1 MRALAARAARRAA
14 QACTTPTP
22 PALDWGGGS
31 GAAPLAAALASG
43 RRPAS
48 SSAEPRLA
56 TPPTPSPASAALDAL
71 LEDAL
76 REAKAAGTFKV
87 EREIQ
92 GPQGPT
98 ITVAGRPVLNF
109 CGNQYLGLANHG
121 TLVAA
126 ARGALDTY
134 GFGLASVRFICGTQT
149 IHTALERRLAAFHG
163 TPAAIMYPSCFDA
176 NAGLFE
182 ALLGPGDAVLSDALN
197 HASIIDGVRLCKAR
211 RFVYA
216 HLDAAD
222 LAAKLD
228 EAAAGGARTKLVAT
242 DGVFSMDG
250 DVANLGELADVCDA
264 AGALLFVDDCHG
276 TGVIGP
282 GLRGTAAAT
291 GAEGRVAITNS
302 TLGKALGGATGGYTA
317 ASEAVVATLRQRA
330 RPYLFSNTL
339 APPVV
344 AAGLAALDLLDD
356 QAAALAARLDRNT
369 ARFRAAMTAAG
380 FTLAGATHPIAPVM
394 LGDAALATSFA
405 DKLLARGVYVVGFSY
420 PVVPRGAARI
430 RVQLSA
436 AHTDQH
442 VDDAVAAFVEVGRE
456 LGVVA

>member
-1 MRALAARAARRAA
+1 MRALAAHTARRAA
-14 QACTTPTP
+14 QACSTSS
-22 PALDWGGGS
+22 ANWGGGPLS
-31 GAAPLAAALASG
+31 DGLTPLAAFLAQRSTMSAAP
-43 RRPAS
+43 RPATSPS
-48 SSAEPRLA
+48 STAL
-56 TPPTPSPASAALDAL
+56 LDAL

-92 GPQGPT
+92 GPQGPI
-98 ITVAGRPVLNF
+98 ITVNGRAVLNF
-109 CGNQYLGLANHG
+109 CGNQYLGLANHPA
-121 TLVAA
+121 LVAA
-126 ARGALDTY
+126 ARGALDAY

-163 TPAAIMYPSCFDA
+163 TPAAILYPSCFDA

-182 ALLGPGDAVLSDALN
+182 ALLGPEDAVLSDALN
-197 HASIIDGVRLCKAR
+197 HASVIDGVRLCKAKR
-211 RFVYA
+211 YVYK
-216 HLDAAD
+216 HLDAGD
-222 LAAKLD
+222 LGAKLAD
-228 EAAAGGARTKLVAT
+228 AVAAGARTKIVAT

-250 DVANLGELADVCDA
+250 DIAPLADLADACDS

-282 GLRGTAAAT
+282 GLRGTDAAT
-291 GAEGRVAITNS
+291 GAAGRVAITNS

-317 ASEAVVATLRQRA
+317 ASQAIVTTLRQKA

-344 AAGLAALDLLDD
+344 AAGLAALDLLDE
-356 QAAALAARLDRNT
+356 QASALAARLDRNT
-369 ARFRAAMTAAG
+369 QRFRAAMTAAG
-380 FTLAGATHPIAPVM
+380 FTLAGQTHPIAPVM
-394 LGDAALATSFA
+394 LGDASLASSFA
-405 DKLLARGVYVVGFSY
+405 DALLQKGVYVIGFSY
-420 PVVPRGAARI
+420 PVVPKGAARI

-442 VDDAVAAFVEVGRE
+442 VDDAVGAFVEVGRE
-456 LGVVA
+456 LGVVG